1 MLLGNAG
8 KFARAATQTVDAGDH
23 VRITYQ
29 RRRAVAGGESGFT
42 YLGLLA
48 AIVVIAIG
56 LAAASP
62 VARTMQMRDKERE
75 LLFVGDQFRRAI
87 AAYYEKTPG
96 PLKQAPRSLEQLLK
110 DDRYPDVQRY
120 LRRIYADPITGK
132 KEWGLVDIP
141 GRGIVGV
148 YSLSNDKPVRTAN
161 FPTRYKDFAGKDKY
175 SDWKFVYV
183 PGAPQ
188 TPSANSPGMPV
199 MPTAPSQ

>member
-1 MLLGNAG
+1 MAVRMSIGES
-8 KFARAATQTVDAGDH
+8 ARIASRPTVVG
-23 VRITYQ
+23 R
-29 RRRAVAGGESGFT
+29 GGEHGFT

-48 AIVVIAIG
+48 AIAVIAIG

-62 VARTMQMRDKERE
+62 VARTLQMRDKERE

-87 AAYYEKTPG
+87 ASYYEKTPG
-96 PLKQAPRSLEQLLK
+96 PLKQAPKSLEQLLK

-132 KEWGLVDIP
+132 KEWGIVDIP

-161 FPTRYKDFAGKDKY
+161 FPSRYKNFAGKDKY

-183 PGAPQ
+183 PEAPP
-188 TPSANSPGMPV
+188 TPSANSPGAPA
-199 MPTAPSQ
+199 MPTAP